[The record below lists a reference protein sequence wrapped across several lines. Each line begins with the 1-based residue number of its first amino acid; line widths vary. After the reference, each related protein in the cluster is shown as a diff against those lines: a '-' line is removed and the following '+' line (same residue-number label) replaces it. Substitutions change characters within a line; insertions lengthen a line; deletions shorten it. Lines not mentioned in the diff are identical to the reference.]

1 MAARRPG
8 SAACDH
14 ELAAMAEQSFMAIAM
29 AASCFMVARLDL
41 AGLSYAVRPFD
52 LTAGMRIV
60 ALLAWAGALNQTP
73 SEQSALEQS
82 KLVDVVG

>member
-1 MAARRPG
+1 MAAKRPG

-41 AGLSYAVRPFD
+41 AGLS
-52 LTAGMRIV
+52 
-60 ALLAWAGALNQTP
+60 
-73 SEQSALEQS
+73 
-82 KLVDVVG
+82 